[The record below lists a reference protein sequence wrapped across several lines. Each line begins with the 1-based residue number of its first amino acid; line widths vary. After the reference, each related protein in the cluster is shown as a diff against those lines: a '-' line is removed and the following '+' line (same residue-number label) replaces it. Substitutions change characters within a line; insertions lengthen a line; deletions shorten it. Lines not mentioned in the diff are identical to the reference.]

1 MSQTLPQGFIDAWK
15 NRQALM
21 TLSTVDKKAQ
31 PNSIW
36 IFCAELIDDTRI
48 SIANNA
54 MVKTL
59 DNIMQGSHG
68 SLLMIA
74 PEREAYQIKGRLEY
88 FSDGPYYDEMK
99 SWLDPKFPGKGAVN
113 LHIEEIYYGAEK
125 VF

>member
-1 MSQTLPQGFIDAWK
+1 MPHALPQRFIDAWE

-21 TLSTVDKKAQ
+21 TLSTVDKEAR

-36 IFCAELIDDTRI
+36 VLCAKLIDDSRI

-54 MVKTL
+54 MAKTL
-59 DNIMQGSHG
+59 DNITQGSHG
-68 SLLMIA
+68 SLLIIT
-74 PEREAYQIKGRLEY
+74 PEREAYQIKGRLEH

-99 SWLDPKFPGKGAVN
+99 AWLDPKFPGKGAVN

>member
-1 MSQTLPQGFIDAWK
+1 MSKPLPQEFIAAWE

-21 TLSTVDKKAQ
+21 SLSTVDNNSQ

-36 IFCAELIDDTRI
+36 LLCAELIDETRI

-54 MVKTL
+54 MTKTL
-59 DNIMQGSHG
+59 QNIEQGSHG
-68 SLLMIA
+68 ALLIIA
-74 PEREAYQIKGRLEY
+74 PERESYQIKGRLQH
-88 FSDGPYYDEMK
+88 FSDGPFYDEMK
-99 SWLDPKFPGKGAVN
+99 TWLDPKFPGKGAVN

>member
-1 MSQTLPQGFIDAWK
+1 MSNTLPQAFIDAWK

-21 TLSTVDKKAQ
+21 TLSTVDKEAR

-36 IFCAELIDDTRI
+36 ILCAELIDDRRI

-54 MVKTL
+54 MTKTL
-59 DNIMQGSHG
+59 QNITQGSHG
-68 SLLMIA
+68 SLLIIA
-74 PEREAYQIKGRLEY
+74 PERESYQIKGRLEN

-99 SWLDPKFPGKGAVN
+99 SWLDPKFPGKSAVN